1 MNVKALR
8 AFCLVVTRGSLAAAA
23 ADMHLSQ
30 PAVSRLIA
38 NLEYELGLKLFSRD
52 KRTLIPSAEGRSFHR
67 EASRV
72 LAGFGHLPEI
82 AAEIGAGRQGPLRV
96 VVMARLAAAVAAPAF
111 AAFARQQP
119 QISLSVEV
127 HTRRDRERLLAN
139 QQFDMGFGPLPVAIA
154 GLVAERLFS
163 SRMIVALPRHSPL
176 AQKPFLKPD
185 DLSKEPQIALTRETL
200 IRQQADAIF
209 LQARR
214 TPNVLMEVSSTALA
228 CQIVA
233 TGIGYTLCDPFAAAA
248 AEGSQRLALVPLVP
262 KFDLDYGVI
271 RPEGTPLTPPMR
283 ALSDL
288 VRDSAEAILRR
299 AMQPASMRGKRTATV
314 GK

>member
-23 ADMHLSQ
+23 DDMHLSQ

-38 NLEYELGLKLFSRD
+38 NLEFELGLKLFSRD
-52 KRTLIPSAEGRSFHR
+52 KRTLIPSAEGRSFYR

-72 LAGFGHLPEI
+72 LAGIEHLPQL
-82 AAEIGAGRQGPLRV
+82 AAEIGAGRQAPLRV

-111 AAFARQQP
+111 AAFAKQQP

-127 HTRRDRERLLAN
+127 HTRRDRERLLVN
-139 QQFDMGFGPLPVAIA
+139 HQFDMGFGPLPVAIA
-154 GLVAERLFS
+154 GLTAERLFS

-176 AQKPFLKPD
+176 AQRPFLKAD
-185 DLSKEPQIALTRETL
+185 DLGDEPQIALTRETL
-200 IRQQADAIF
+200 IRQQMDAIF

-233 TGIGYTLCDPFAAAA
+233 SGVGYTLCDPFAAS
-248 AEGSQRLALVPLVP
+248 AEGGRRLALVPLAP

-271 RPEGTPLTPPMR
+271 RPGGTQLTPPMR
-283 ALSDL
+283 ALCDL
-288 VRDSAEAILRR
+288 VRHSAEAILRR
-299 AMQPASMRGKRTATV
+299 MTAT
-314 GK
+314 GKPSEKGGRN

>member
-23 ADMHLSQ
+23 DEMHLSQ

-52 KRTLIPSAEGRSFHR
+52 KRTLIPSAEGRGFYR

-72 LAGFGHLPEI
+72 LAGIEHLPEI

-111 AAFARQQP
+111 AAFAKRQP

-139 QQFDMGFGPLPVAIA
+139 QQFDMGFGPLPVAIT
-154 GLVAERLFS
+154 GLIAERLFS

-176 AQKPFLKPD
+176 AHKPLLKPD
-185 DLSKEPQIALTRETL
+185 DLWKEPQVALTRETL
-200 IRQQADAIF
+200 IRQQTDAIF

-214 TPNVLMEVSSTALA
+214 TPSVLMEVSSTALA

-248 AEGSQRLALVPLVP
+248 EGGQRLALVPLVP

-299 AMQPASMRGKRTATV
+299 AMQPASMRARRAAGV
-314 GK
+314 GE